1 MNIKVDVDI
10 TPEEL
15 RRLMGLPDMQ
25 EFNRAIMDEMLNR
38 MRMGVEG
45 YDPTAFF
52 KPAMFGGTDTMKRWM
67 DMFGNFALKPTTQTS
82 SSGEKT
88 D

>member
-45 YDPTAFF
+45 YDPSAFF
-52 KPAMFGGTDTMKRWM
+52 KPAMFGGRDKKKRCM
-67 DMFGNFALKPTTQTS
+67 NIFNNFALKPTSQTKKKKK
-82 SSGEKT
+82 KT

>member
-38 MRMGVEG
+38 MRLGAEG
-45 YDPTAFF
+45 YDPMAFF
-52 KPAMFGGTDTMKRWM
+52 KPAVFGGADSMKRWM
-67 DMFGNFALKPTTQTS
+67 DMFSNFALRSTTPTNNS
-82 SSGEKT
+82 SEKT